1 MQKKWYENNYRRHLC
16 DMHIADWDDSFLSK
30 FSADDYYE
38 NLKRAN
44 VSCAML
50 YYQSHAGLC
59 YYPTKTGKMHKS
71 FIGREH
77 EMRRLTDMCRDG
89 GISVVGYY
97 SLNYNTWA
105 HDEHPEWRMIE
116 ADGR

>member
-16 DMHIADWDDSFLSK
+16 DMHIADRDDSFLSK

-50 YYQSHAGLC
+50 YYQS
-59 YYPTKTGKMHKS
+59 
-71 FIGREH
+71 
-77 EMRRLTDMCRDG
+77 RRALFR
-89 GISVVGYY
+89 YAFLAA
-97 SLNYNTWA
+97 SLLLRA
-105 HDEHPEWRMIE
+105 LRKAM
-116 ADGR
+116 A